1 MVKGNTRIV
10 IVAVIAVI
18 AVIALI
24 VAGWIAAVV
33 LFKAGEGSAP
43 PRTLP
48 ATTSAQG

>member
-10 IVAVIAVI
+10 IVAVI

-48 ATTSAQG
+48 PTTSAQG